1 MISSTEATWSKS
13 SLNTLHMAYNMYV
26 LLFGNGYG
34 TSTGTYICHRRPWVS
49 TQSIKITERG
59 KQMVHL

>member
-26 LLFGNGYG
+26 LLLGIQPVREHIFVTEGHGFP
-34 TSTGTYICHRRPWVS
+34 RRVL
-49 TQSIKITERG
+49 K
-59 KQMVHL
+59 